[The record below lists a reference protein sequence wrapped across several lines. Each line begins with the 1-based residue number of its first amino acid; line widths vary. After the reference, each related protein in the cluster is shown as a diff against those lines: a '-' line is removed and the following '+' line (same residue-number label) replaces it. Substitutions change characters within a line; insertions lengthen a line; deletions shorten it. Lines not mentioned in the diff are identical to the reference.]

1 LKKLYII
8 NYEKP
13 IKVNRFLTFFISS
26 ILLSNI
32 STAQMTV
39 TNDGSNGDHIYLID
53 TILLGGGIIATNHF
67 YSGDS
72 LQIGYFDGSN
82 SDLGL
87 SSGIVLSSG
96 DISILDPNELIEV
109 YPLPLPDL
117 IPDVDLLTIA
127 NSVPPLIGQNFT
139 VSSVNDVASLEFD
152 FIPSSENLSFRYIFG
167 SDEYFGFENSTFN
180 DVFGFFISGPG
191 IVGPYAS
198 PVGFPD
204 GSINIATFV
213 SQEANS
219 LGIELPITV
228 SSICNYP
235 DSWSGPEVY
244 NPDLFVN
251 NQSLEFIGAADGFTV
266 IMTAEADVQCG
277 ELYHIR
283 LAIGDGSDDYLNS
296 YVFLEENSFTSP
308 ELTITNDVG
317 QDSSYIE
324 VGCGTLVNLTATPS
338 EPGNYT
344 YFWNNG
350 ETTET
355 IEVGSGYYTVEVTSD
370 DNCALLSD
378 TFQVEVLNTVSL
390 ELPDDVSIC
399 SGENYQVDIISLT
412 GVSPFNYSWSN
423 GTTNETMTAPAGTYT
438 LEVIDANNCTAEDQI
453 TINEVPR
460 PTALIDGGGVIC
472 ANDEEGVA
480 IEFTF
485 TGAPPF
491 EFEFQNG
498 NDIIT
503 KLSASFSMNI
513 YTSDY
518 GNYVLNSI
526 SDANC
531 TGTISGMAFIDTI
544 YLPSSSVNG
553 GGLICEGDSAL
564 IKMEINAE
572 TPYRMFYNNGS
583 YNIVESNLF
592 ASQIEFY
599 ESEAGSYSIDFIE
612 DVYGCRS
619 DVNLGIALVAF
630 KQYKNPEINYIAN
643 PDIILCPIDPSFY
656 FEVLTDGGVFDGRG
670 VNSQGVFNPL
680 DAGVGI
686 HEITYSFPQN
696 CNESDSINIEI
707 GCELMLYTPNSFTP
721 NGDGVNDIFKIDGI
735 NVIEF
740 EISIFNRWGEK
751 MFFSSNIDNSWNGM
765 KNSKLVQ
772 EGIYSFQIQVLGKDG
787 IFSKNSGTVNLM
799 R

>member
-1 LKKLYII
+1 
-8 NYEKP
+8 
-13 IKVNRFLTFFISS
+13 
-26 ILLSNI
+26 
-32 STAQMTV
+32 MTV
-39 TNDGSNGDHIYLID
+39 NNDGSNGDHVYLID
-53 TILLGGGIIATNHF
+53 EILLGGGVIATNHF

-127 NSVPPLIGQNFT
+127 NSVPPLIGQMNLVTGLPNFT
-139 VSSVNDVASLEFD
+139 VNSVNDVASLEFD

-167 SDEYFGFENSTFN
+167 SDEYFGFENSNFN

-204 GSINIATFV
+204 GSVNIATFV

-235 DSWSGPEVY
+235 DSWVGPEVY

-324 VGCGTLVNLTATPS
+324 VGCGTLVNLTAAPS

-344 YFWNNG
+344 YLWNNG

-355 IEVGSGYYTVEVTSD
+355 IEVGTGYYIVEVTND
-370 DNCALLSD
+370 ANCALLSD
-378 TFQVEVLNTVSL
+378 TFQVEVINTVSVQL
-390 ELPDDVSIC
+390 GDDVTVCEGETFEVEIASS
-399 SGENYQVDIISLT
+399 SGSA
-412 GVSPFNYSWSN
+412 PFNYSWSN
-423 GTTNETMTAPAGTYT
+423 GTTGETMTAPAGTYT
-438 LEVIDANNCTAEDQI
+438 LELIDANNCIADDQI

-460 PTALIDGGGVIC
+460 PTALIEGGGVIC
-472 ANDEEGVA
+472 ANDLKGVSLD
-480 IEFTF
+480 FTL
-485 TGAPPF
+485 TGTPPF
-491 EFEFQNG
+491 EFEYQNG
-498 NDIIT
+498 NNIIT
-503 KLSASFSMNI
+503 KLSPIYSTSI
-513 YTSDY
+513 YTNDY

-531 TGTISGMAFIDTI
+531 AGTTSGMVFVDTIS
-544 YLPSSSVNG
+544 LPSSRITG

-564 IKMEINAE
+564 IQMEITAE
-572 TPYRMFYNNGS
+572 PPYSLFYNNGS
-583 YNIVESNLF
+583 YNIVESNLYD
-592 ASQIEFY
+592 SQIEVY
-599 ESEAGSYSIDFIE
+599 ESEAGTYSITTIE
-612 DVYGCRS
+612 DMFGCKS
-619 DVNLGIALVAF
+619 DINLGFALVAL
-630 KQYKNPEINYIAN
+630 KQYKNPEINYVTD
-643 PDIILCPIDPSFY
+643 PEIILCPIDPSFY
-656 FEVLTDGGVFDGRG
+656 LEVLTDGGVFNGKG

-680 DAGVGI
+680 DAGVGT

-707 GCELMLYTPNSFTP
+707 GCELMLYMPNSFTP
-721 NGDGVNDIFKIDGI
+721 NGDGVNDVFRIDGVNI
-735 NVIEF
+735 IDF

-751 MFFSSNIDNSWNGM
+751 MFDSSDINDSWDGK
-765 KNSKLVQ
+765 KNSKFVQ

-787 IFSKNSGTVNLM
+787 IFSKKSGTVKLL